1 MKKRFVV
8 LGLLLLCLG
17 GKAQDAYV
25 PSPENLEARKEFQDS
40 KFGIFL
46 HWGLY
51 SMLAQGEWVMTN
63 QNLDHMEYRK
73 LASAFYPSRFDAA
86 EWVAAIKAAG
96 AKYICF
102 TTRHHEG
109 FSMFDSRFTDYNIVK
124 ATPFGRDVLKELA
137 EECHKQGIKLHLY
150 YSHLDWDRDDYY
162 PLGRTG
168 RGTGRTTHGEWK
180 TYYQFMNDQIT
191 ELLTNYGPIG
201 AIWFDG
207 WWDKADAD
215 WQLDKIYATIHRLQ
229 PGCLVGNNHHREPFP
244 GEDFQAFEQ
253 DLPGQ
258 NTAGHSAGQTISALP
273 LETCAT
279 MNGTWGYSIT
289 DRNYK
294 SVAALIHL
302 LVNAAGRN
310 ANLLLNVGPQP
321 DGEIPQASLE
331 RLREVGRWMK
341 TYGETVYGTRAG
353 EIAPGA
359 WGVSTRKGDRL
370 FVHVLRRD
378 GDTLSLPLTGGV
390 VRSAVRFADRAE
402 VPFSV
407 ATDSVSLDLSGIP
420 ADEIDSVIEL
430 SVRR

>member
-1 MKKRFVV
+1 MKYVCLFVV
-8 LGLLLLCLG
+8 LWLG
-17 GKAQDAYV
+17 AGRLAAQSGYQPA
-25 PSPENLEARKEFQDS
+25 PENLRSREAFQDS
-40 KFGIFL
+40 RFGMFI
-46 HWGLY
+46 HWGIY
-51 SMLAQGEWVMTN
+51 SMLGDGEWAMTN
-63 QNLDHMEYRK
+63 KNIDCREYAK
-73 LASAFYPSRFDAA
+73 LAGGFYPSKFDAKA
-86 EWVAAIKAAG
+86 WGQAAKDAG
-96 AKYICF
+96 MKYICI
-102 TTRHHEG
+102 TSRHHDG
-109 FSMFDSRFTDYNIVK
+109 FSMFGTRYSDYNIVE
-124 ATPFGRDVLKELA
+124 ATPYGRDVVRELA
-137 EECHKQGIKLHLY
+137 KECRKQGIRLHFY
-150 YSHLDWDRDDYY
+150 YSLLDWTREDYY
-162 PLGRTG
+162 PLGTTG
-168 RGTGRTTHGEWK
+168 QGTGRTAHGDWND
-180 TYYQFMNDQIT
+180 YLGFMNNQLT
-191 ELLTNYGPIG
+191 ELLTGYGPVG
-201 AIWFDG
+201 AVWFDG

>member
-1 MKKRFVV
+1 
-8 LGLLLLCLG
+8 
-17 GKAQDAYV
+17 
-25 PSPENLEARKEFQDS
+25 
-40 KFGIFL
+40 
-46 HWGLY
+46 
-51 SMLAQGEWVMTN
+51 
-63 QNLDHMEYRK
+63 
-73 LASAFYPSRFDAA
+73 
-86 EWVAAIKAAG
+86 
-96 AKYICF
+96 
-102 TTRHHEG
+102 
-109 FSMFDSRFTDYNIVK
+109 
-124 ATPFGRDVLKELA
+124 
-137 EECHKQGIKLHLY
+137 
-150 YSHLDWDRDDYY
+150 
-162 PLGRTG
+162 
-168 RGTGRTTHGEWK
+168 
-180 TYYQFMNDQIT
+180 
-191 ELLTNYGPIG
+191 
-201 AIWFDG
+201 
-207 WWDKADAD
+207 
-215 WQLDKIYATIHRLQ
+215 
-229 PGCLVGNNHHREPFP
+229 
-244 GEDFQAFEQ
+244 
-253 DLPGQ
+253 
-258 NTAGHSAGQTISALP
+258 
-273 LETCAT
+273 

-321 DGEIPQASLE
+321 GGEIPQASLE